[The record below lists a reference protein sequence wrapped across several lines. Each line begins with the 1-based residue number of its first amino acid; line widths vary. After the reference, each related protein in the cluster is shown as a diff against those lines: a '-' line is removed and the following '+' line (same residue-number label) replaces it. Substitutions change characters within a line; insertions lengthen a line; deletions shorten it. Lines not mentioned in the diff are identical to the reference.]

1 MRIGK
6 GKKYLVL
13 VLSMVC
19 IAGLSLVGGAHAA
32 GSYPEKP
39 IEVIIPWSPGGMTD
53 TTARAI
59 QPLLERSLGQPLVM
73 TNMPGASGAIGTD
86 YVYKKKAD
94 GYTILFSAETPA
106 GVMQVMGLAD
116 LSFAQFEPIMILTQ
130 GVPTITVHRD
140 APWKTVKEL
149 LDDAKAHPGV
159 ITGASSGP
167 GASAHIASLM
177 LQKYADVKLTMVPFA
192 GGGPAVTAALGRHVS
207 VTFQSLPE
215 VIDHVR
221 AGNLR
226 ILATFTNE
234 RTSFTPDVPALGQEV
249 PALRQVLPWGTF
261 YAIVVKKGTPPEIV
275 DKLRGA
281 VRQAVND
288 PKWKEFVAQTY
299 SVPLNLEGE
308 AATKFIDEWAS
319 VTSWLLYEAGAATAS
334 PEKFG
339 IPKP

>member
-1 MRIGK
+1 MGIAK
-6 GKKYLVL
+6 GNKHLAL
-13 VLSMVC
+13 VLSVVC
-19 IAGLSLVGGAHAA
+19 LAGLSMVGGAYAA
-32 GSYPEKP
+32 GSYPERP

-53 TTARAI
+53 MNARAM

-86 YVYKKKAD
+86 YVNKKKAD
-94 GYTILFSAETPA
+94 GYTILFSAETP
-106 GVMQVMGLAD
+106 GIMQVMGLAD

-130 GVPTITVHRD
+130 GVPTITVHKD
-140 APWKTVKEL
+140 APWKTVKDL
-149 LDDAKAHPGV
+149 LEDAKAHPGV
-159 ITGASSGP
+159 ITAASSGP
-167 GASAHIASLM
+167 GASAHIAALM
-177 LQKYADVKLTMVPFA
+177 LQKYAGVKFTLVPFA

-207 VTFQSLPE
+207 VTFQSIPE

-226 ILATFTNE
+226 ILATYTNE
-234 RTSFTPDVPALGQEV
+234 RTPFLPDVPALGEV
-249 PALRQVLPWGTF
+249 LPEVRQVLPWGTF
-261 YAIVVKKGTPPEIV
+261 YAITVKKGTPPEIV
-275 DKLRGA
+275 NKIRDA
-281 VRQAVND
+281 ARQAVKD
-288 PKWKEFVAQTY
+288 PKWRQFTEQTY

-308 AATKFIDEWAS
+308 AATEFINRWTS